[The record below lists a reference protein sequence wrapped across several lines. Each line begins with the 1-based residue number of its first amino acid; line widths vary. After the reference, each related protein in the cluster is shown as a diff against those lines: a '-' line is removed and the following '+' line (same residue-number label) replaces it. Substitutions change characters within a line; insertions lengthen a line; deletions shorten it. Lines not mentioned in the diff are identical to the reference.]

1 MFDTD
6 GAPQINDDAN
16 FNNNNSSSSSSFSF
30 FFFLL
35 IESKC
40 SMIRLHNKYEPSHA
54 VKELGTMVV
63 VSVSVFVCAV
73 VVAVIFGGSF
83 VLSFGVSSFD
93 SVPKL
98 EPPLVSGATGGGGA
112 VVPNEK
118 GDAFAGVPKVLV
130 VAAGDPK
137 ENDDAVLAAGVLLAD
152 VPNGEVPRLLPTL
165 PTLVV
170 VAGGDPKA
178 PNDDAVLAGAVPKLF
193 SGATGDPKAPNDG
206 AVLA

>member
-16 FNNNNSSSSSSFSF
+16 FNNNNSSSLSSFSF
-30 FFFLL
+30 FFVL

-54 VKELGTMVV
+54 VKDSGTKVV
-63 VSVSVFVCAV
+63 VPVAVSVCAV
-73 VVAVIFGGSF
+73 VAAVNVGVSF
-83 VLSFGVSSFD
+83 VLSFGVSCFD

-98 EPPLVSGATGGGGA
+98 EPPLVSGATGGGDDA

-118 GDAFAGVPKVLV
+118 GDALAGVPKVLV

-137 ENDDAVLAAGVLLAD
+137 APNDDAVLAGVLLAD
-152 VPNGEVPRLLPTL
+152 VPNEEVPKLLPTL

-178 PNDDAVLAGAVPKLF
+178 PNDDAVLAGVAE
-193 SGATGDPKAPNDG
+193 APNG
-206 AVLA
+206 EV